1 MGETAVG
8 QHRVDGARAWVVAA
22 AAAVSTFAVFGVAY
36 SFGAFFREMS
46 DEFGTSSSAT
56 AFVFS
61 LTVSMSFF
69 FGLFTGRWA
78 DRVGPR
84 PVVLAAAAS
93 LCAGLLATSRVSSIW
108 LGYLTC
114 GLGVGFAVAC
124 GYVPMV
130 STVGGWFERKR
141 ATALGV
147 AVAGIGLGTLA
158 GAPLAASLIDSI
170 GWRDTYVVFGIG
182 GGLLLLCVAAV
193 AQKGPA
199 APPVAPPKPLRELA
213 RVSDFRKLYMSSL
226 CDLRAVHTVRVHRRL
241 CV

>member
-1 MGETAVG
+1 MMSAVGETAVG

-147 AVAGIGLGTLA
+147 AVAVRGRITRRDTGFVLLASLVPVGASVVWGTLA
-158 GAPLAASLIDSI
+158 ATRLGEFCQVCVGMYVASGLILL
-170 GWRDTYVVFGIG
+170 FGLIAH
-182 GGLLLLCVAAV
+182 VR
-193 AQKGPA
+193 A
-199 APPVAPPKPLRELA
+199 APGSGSRMGIHSK
-213 RVSDFRKLYMSSL
+213 
-226 CDLRAVHTVRVHRRL
+226 
-241 CV
+241 